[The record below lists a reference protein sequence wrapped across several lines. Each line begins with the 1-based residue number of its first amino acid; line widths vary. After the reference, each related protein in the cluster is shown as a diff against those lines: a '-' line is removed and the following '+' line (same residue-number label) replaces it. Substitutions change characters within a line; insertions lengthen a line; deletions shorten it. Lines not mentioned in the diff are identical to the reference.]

1 LRTTLKNSPT
11 RAGGDEGEGDP
22 IDFVHPHP
30 LNHVR
35 FRALS
40 CTLRGGGLTL
50 PHRRGREYAGKIS
63 NIFG

>member
-1 LRTTLKNSPT
+1 V
-11 RAGGDEGEGDP
+11 GGEEGEGEP

-40 CTLRGGGLTL
+40 CTLRGAGLTL
-50 PHRRGREYAGKIS
+50 PHRRGREYIEEIS